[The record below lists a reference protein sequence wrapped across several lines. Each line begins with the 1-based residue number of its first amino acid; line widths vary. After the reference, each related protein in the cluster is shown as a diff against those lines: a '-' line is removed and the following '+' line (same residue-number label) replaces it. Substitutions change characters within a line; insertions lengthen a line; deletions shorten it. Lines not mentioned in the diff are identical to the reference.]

1 MKKILFISFS
11 CCILFSLI
19 AKAQRIE
26 TLLEKNWKFTKE
38 A

>member
-26 TLLEKNWKFTKE
+26 TLLGEE
-38 A
+38 LEVYER

>member
-26 TLLEKNWKFTKE
+26 TLLEKKLEVYKR
-38 A
+38 